1 MEFDHY
7 QAPKFS
13 LQDLFTPQVD
23 NRKTKE
29 WNIFITTLQSFCYR
43 RCSRPRHYRLPS
55 CTCTTSSVYEWTILK
70 DMSDISFCWVCKKN
84 KRILYNKML
93 TRKIFKKTESITL
106 AVSVTTSG
114 EKKPGAWTPQVEKT
128 LELDNDRIP
137 LLLFSD
143 ISRCWKNSTKIPCKK
158 INFVPLYSR
167 MYIIDWARR
176 RSGQIT
182 FVGKALL
189 ELSVQ
194 IFNFVLVYSVK
205 NV

>member
-1 MEFDHY
+1 M
-7 QAPKFS
+7 
-13 LQDLFTPQVD
+13 LQ
-23 NRKTKE
+23 E
-29 WNIFITTLQSFCYR
+29 
-43 RCSRPRHYRLPS
+43 CSRPRHYRLLLVLVPPV
-55 CTCTTSSVYEWTILK
+55 VYEWTILK

-84 KRILYNKML
+84 KRILYKKML
-93 TRKIFKKTESITL
+93 TRKICKKTESVTL

-167 MYIIDWARR
+167 MYIIDWALR

-194 IFNFVLVYSVK
+194 FFNFVLVYSREYK
-205 NV
+205 ILYGSGKILPYWKIIKTYTFKQICGLWHYYHNA